1 MNAKTKNLTTALV
14 AAGGY
19 ILGALALKAA
29 ERAGYMSHDT
39 AVRALQV
46 FTGVALAVY
55 GNFLPKTPGRV
66 RNPAQAIRMQAAL
79 RASGWAFMLG
89 GAGYALANL
98 LPVPFEVSIAILGS
112 ATAYV
117 LGYCAWAFME
127 TDKPKGGSAQ
137 PRP

>member
-1 MNAKTKNLTTALV
+1 MKIHRNTAVALI

-19 ILGALALKAA
+19 IAGAFALKLA
-29 ERAGYMSHDT
+29 EKAGYLSHDT
-39 AVRALQV
+39 SVRALEV

-55 GNFLPKTPGRV
+55 GNFLPKTVGRV

-79 RASGWAFMLG
+79 RAGGWAFMLG
-89 GAGYALANL
+89 GAGYAVASL
-98 LPVPFEVSIAILGS
+98 LPLPDAVPLAILGS

-117 LGYCAWAFME
+117 FGYSAWAFME
-127 TDKPKGGSAQ
+127 TDKPKGGSPQ

>member
-1 MNAKTKNLTTALV
+1 MKIHRNTGVALIF
-14 AAGGY
+14 AGGY
-19 ILGALALKAA
+19 MAGALVLKIA
-29 ERAGYMSHDT
+29 EKAGYISHET
-39 AVRALQV
+39 AVHALQV
-46 FTGVALAVY
+46 FSGVAIAVY
-55 GNFLPKTPGRV
+55 GNFLPKTVGRV

-117 LGYCAWAFME
+117 LGYSVWAFME
-127 TDKPKGGSAQ
+127 TDKPNGGSPQ

>member
-1 MNAKTKNLTTALV
+1 MKIHRNSGVALIF
-14 AAGGY
+14 AGGY
-19 ILGALALKAA
+19 IAGAFALKLA
-29 ERAGYMSHDT
+29 EKAGYISHDT
-39 AVRALQV
+39 AIRALQV
-46 FTGVALAVY
+46 FSGVAIAIY
-55 GNFLPKTPGRV
+55 GNFLPKTVGRV

-98 LPVPFEVSIAILGS
+98 LPAPFEVSIAILGS

-117 LGYCAWAFME
+117 LGYSAWAFME
-127 TDKPKGGSAQ
+127 TDKPKGGAPQ